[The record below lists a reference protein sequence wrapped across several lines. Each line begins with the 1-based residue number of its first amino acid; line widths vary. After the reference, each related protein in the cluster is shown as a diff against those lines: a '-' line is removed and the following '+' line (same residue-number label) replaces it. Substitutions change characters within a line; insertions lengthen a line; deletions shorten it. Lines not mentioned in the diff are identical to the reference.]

1 MFFIYISM
9 SFVYDYMSE
18 LASRDG
24 STVSELRKSM
34 RPAVITD
41 TEAQSRGYRDAES
54 YLADL
59 HDWLNGQ

>member
-1 MFFIYISM
+1 M

-24 STVSELRKSM
+24 STVSELRKSL
-34 RPAVITD
+34 RPACITD
-41 TEAQSRGYRDAES
+41 AEAQSRGYRDAES
-54 YLADL
+54 YLADM